1 MYQYFF
7 TTLYALRN
15 IAALYLGSA
24 DKVDLNYHGAYN
36 QAYMFTTTA

>member
-15 IAALYLGSA
+15 IAALYLTRCDIKKPTHILDGSMVS
-24 DKVDLNYHGAYN
+24 DFDN
-36 QAYMFTTTA
+36 